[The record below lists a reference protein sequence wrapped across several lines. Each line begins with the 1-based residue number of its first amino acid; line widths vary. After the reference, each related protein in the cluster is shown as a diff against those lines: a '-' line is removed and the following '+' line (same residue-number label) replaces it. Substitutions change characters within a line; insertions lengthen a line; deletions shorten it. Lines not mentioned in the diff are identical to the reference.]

1 MPRQDELFT
10 PPSGFRPDTTLVE
23 PRVWVRELRIYRVLA
38 PGNGNLLRKITLRP
52 GLNILWAR
60 PRDRSQAA
68 QLHMP
73 GVSGHASG
81 KTTFC
86 RFIRHIL
93 GEPTFGTDEQRS
105 RLRDVFPE
113 GWLVGEV
120 RLDGESWLIC
130 RPFKIG
136 SHPVAYRGRTIETMF
151 EGEGGRVS
159 FDDYRKQLDTVL
171 AEPLPVATF
180 ATSPTPISWA
190 HLLQWLTRDQECRF
204 AGLADLRHPLSD
216 SEAPDTS
223 AEDRHFLFRAALGL
237 IDPAEQAEIENNKEF
252 LKRRQQ
258 AEREAPLL
266 RFRAESA
273 LKRLR
278 DALKDFRTDLAGAD
292 FLDAV
297 EREWR
302 RRADELDT
310 QLMTAREPESLRDA
324 RAKLVS
330 AATALRGSEQQAE
343 EISDTLEWI
352 GQQIKNL
359 QGETSDEQLD
369 TWFRKKFP
377 PDRFCG
383 QPLSAAIE
391 WDCPLARGRA
401 LPIEKKSSAVPT
413 KQTLEQLHARVKA
426 ESLRLSKAQEIV
438 RQRKREFDTANG
450 TLQTQTKLFDQSRA
464 SLSDQAS
471 DCRAIAIEAK
481 RAYDDQTQADKLEA
495 LLGELDQKI
504 RQSQDRQGVIREQQ
518 NAALSDFSQ
527 TFGRVARAILGD
539 DVTGSIHFRGR
550 QMRPKLVHDIDLSS
564 AALETL
570 KIICFDLAALISAVE
585 GRGGLPRFLI
595 HDGPREADMDAE
607 LYQRLFLLMRELETT
622 FQGRPLSFQYLIT
635 TTEFPPSEL
644 QVAPWLLSPV
654 LDATTRAGKLL
665 GEDF

>member
-1 MPRQDELFT
+1 
-10 PPSGFRPDTTLVE
+10 
-23 PRVWVRELRIYRVLA
+23 
-38 PGNGNLLRKITLRP
+38 
-52 GLNILWAR
+52 
-60 PRDRSQAA
+60 
-68 QLHMP
+68 
-73 GVSGHASG
+73 
-81 KTTFC
+81 
-86 RFIRHIL
+86 
-93 GEPTFGTDEQRS
+93 
-105 RLRDVFPE
+105 
-113 GWLVGEV
+113 
-120 RLDGESWLIC
+120 
-130 RPFKIG
+130 
-136 SHPVAYRGRTIETMF
+136 
-151 EGEGGRVS
+151 
-159 FDDYRKQLDTVL
+159 
-171 AEPLPVATF
+171 
-180 ATSPTPISWA
+180 
-190 HLLQWLTRDQECRF
+190 
-204 AGLADLRHPLSD
+204 
-216 SEAPDTS
+216 
-223 AEDRHFLFRAALGL
+223 
-237 IDPAEQAEIENNKEF
+237 
-252 LKRRQQ
+252 
-258 AEREAPLL
+258 
-266 RFRAESA
+266 
-273 LKRLR
+273 
-278 DALKDFRTDLAGAD
+278 LAGAD
-292 FLDAV
+292 FLNAV

-324 RAKLVS
+324 RAQLVS

-343 EISDTLEWI
+343 ENSDTLEWI

-369 TWFRKKFP
+369 AWFRKKFP

-391 WDCPLARGRA
+391 WDCPLARGRT
-401 LPIEKKSSAVPT
+401 LPIEKKSSDVPA
-413 KQTLEQLHARVKA
+413 KQTLEQLNARVKT
-426 ESLRLSKAQEIV
+426 ESLRLNKAQEIV
-438 RQRKREFDTANG
+438 RQRKREFDAANG
-450 TLQTQTKLFDQSRA
+450 RLQTQTKLFDQSRA

-539 DVTGSIHFRGR
+539 DVAGSIHFRGR

-570 KIICFDLAALISAVE
+570 KIICFDLSALISAVE

-635 TTEFPPSEL
+635 TTEFPPPEL
-644 QVAPWLLSPV
+644 QAEPWLISPV